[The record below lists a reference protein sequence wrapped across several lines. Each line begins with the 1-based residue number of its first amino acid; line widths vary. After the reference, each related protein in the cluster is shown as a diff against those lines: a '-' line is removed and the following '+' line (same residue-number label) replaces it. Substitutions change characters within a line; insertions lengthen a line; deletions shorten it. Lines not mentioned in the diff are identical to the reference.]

1 MEIFKAYVRHGKAGQ
16 PMRDEK
22 VAYRQTEAPKNPS
35 RTGYGSKL
43 PTEHSVHFN
52 GRWRRV
58 YAICHSNVSTFYIID
73 NTSPSKEKLIVS
85 FY

>member
-22 VAYRQTEAPKNPS
+22 VPYRSTEAPKSPS

-43 PTEHSVHFN
+43 PTEHQIHLN

-58 YAICHSNVSTFYIID
+58 YSVCFSNVATFYVVD
-73 NTSPSKEKLIVS
+73 NKTNEKLPVS